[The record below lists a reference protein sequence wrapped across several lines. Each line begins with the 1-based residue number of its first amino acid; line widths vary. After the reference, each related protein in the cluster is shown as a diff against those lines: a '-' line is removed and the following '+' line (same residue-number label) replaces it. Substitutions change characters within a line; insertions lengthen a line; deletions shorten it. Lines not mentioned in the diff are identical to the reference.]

1 MGTIIIFG
9 FFLWCVLAFLFLFL
23 APPLLI
29 LFFPLEQLIQS
40 SSGFFRN
47 TAFGLQATNYMVA
60 FTVAMTTGYAVFKN
74 PQRFQGILNSTTIII
89 GIMFIWTLLS
99 CIWSPGRAK
108 GFEVFISTAPYLA
121 MFFIFMP
128 LLITSLAD
136 WSRVARLCLVLG
148 TIISGLILISP
159 EFTMKFGRLGLDIAS
174 EAKGGRS
181 SPLALGELGGTCI
194 VLAVFVGTKFDLLY
208 FKVFRGIALLLGTIL
223 VVKSGSRG
231 QLMFAVITVVLSY
244 PISKQ
249 FSNAKNYIFTIIG
262 LGLTLFL
269 INYIAGQVANTG
281 SLDTEKRW
289 AEGSTS
295 SGVDVRLDN
304 IFFLLETWLKSP
316 AYWIQGLGF
325 YSFGELNPFG
335 EPYTHA
341 IVVDMLGELGLI
353 GLILFLIMC
362 ILSWISCRKIFI
374 AVRND
379 PIQRAS
385 FSSLAAMLIYQLLLS
400 NKQGNIAGSFLMFS
414 LILLAARIERSP
426 NFYSDI
432 ITEES
437 NGSTEQISDIRTATT
452 S

>member
-40 SSGFFRN
+40 SSGFFRD
-47 TAFGLQATNYMVA
+47 TALGLQATNYMVA

-89 GIMFIWTLLS
+89 GILFIWTLLS
-99 CIWSPGRAK
+99 CLWSPGRAK

-148 TIISGLILISP
+148 TIISGLILVSP
-159 EFTMKFGRLGLDIAS
+159 EFTMKFGRLGLDMAS

-194 VLAVFVGTKFDLLY
+194 VLAVFVGTKFDPLY
-208 FKVFRGIALLLGTIL
+208 FKVFRGIAVLLGTIL

-249 FSNAKNYIFTIIG
+249 FSNAKNYIFAIIG
-262 LGLTLFL
+262 LSLTLIL

-304 IFFLLETWLKSP
+304 ISFLLETWLKSP

-341 IVVDMLGELGLI
+341 IVVDMLGELGLV
-353 GLILFLIMC
+353 GLTLFSIMC
-362 ILSWISCRKIFI
+362 ILSLISCRKIFI

-385 FSSLAAMLIYQLLLS
+385 FSSLAAMLIYQFLLS

-414 LILLAARIERSP
+414 LILLVARIETSP
-426 NFYSDI
+426 NFYFDI

-437 NGSTEQISDIRTATT
+437 NDSPEQILDIRTATT
-452 S
+452 D

>member
-9 FFLWCVLAFLFLFL
+9 FFLWCLLALLFLLL

-40 SSGFFRN
+40 SSSFFRD
-47 TAFGLQATNYMVA
+47 TAFGLQTTNYIVA
-60 FTVAMTTGYAVFKN
+60 FTVALTTGYAVFKS

-99 CIWSPGRAK
+99 CLWSPGRAK
-108 GFEVFISTAPYLA
+108 GFEVFVSTVPYLA

-128 LLITSLAD
+128 LLITSLTD

-159 EFTMKFGRLGLDIAS
+159 EFTVKFGRLGLDMAS

-194 VLAVFVGTKFDLLY
+194 VLAVFVGTKFDRLY
-208 FKVFRGIALLLGTIL
+208 FKAFRGFAVLLGTIL
-223 VVKSGSRG
+223 VVQSGSRG
-231 QLMFAVITVVLSY
+231 QLMFAVITVALSY
-244 PISKQ
+244 PIGRQ
-249 FSNAKNYIFTIIG
+249 FSNAKNYIFAMMG
-262 LGLTLFL
+262 LAFIL
-269 INYIAGQVANTG
+269 ILIYYIAGQVANTG

-289 AEGSTS
+289 AEGATS
-295 SGVDVRLDN
+295 QGVDVRLGN
-304 IFFLLETWLKSP
+304 IIFLLETWLKSP
-316 AYWIQGLGF
+316 AFWIQGLGF

-353 GLILFLIMC
+353 GFTLFSTMC
-362 ILSWISCRKIFI
+362 LLSWISCRKIFI

-379 PIQRAS
+379 PTQRAN
-385 FSSLAAMLIYQLLLS
+385 FSSLAAMLIYQFLLS

-414 LILLAARIERSP
+414 LILLAARIEKSP
-426 NFYSDI
+426 DFYSDI
-432 ITEES
+432 ITVES
-437 NGSTEQISDIRTATT
+437 NDSLEQISDIRTATA

>member
-1 MGTIIIFG
+1 MGTVIIFS
-9 FFLWCVLAFLFLFL
+9 FLLWCLLAVLFLLL

-40 SSGFFRN
+40 SSSFFRD
-47 TAFGLQATNYMVA
+47 TALGLQATNYIVA
-60 FTVAMTTGYAVFKN
+60 LTVALTSGYAVFKN
-74 PQRFQGILNSTTIII
+74 PQRFQGILNNTTIII

-99 CIWSPGRAK
+99 CLWSPGRAK
-108 GFEVFISTAPYLA
+108 GFDVLVSTAPYLVL
-121 MFFIFMP
+121 FFIFMP

-136 WSRVARLCLVLG
+136 WSRVARYCLVLG
-148 TIISGLILISP
+148 MIISGLILISP
-159 EFTMKFGRLGLDIAS
+159 EFTMKFGRLGLDMAS
-174 EAKGGRS
+174 DVKGGRS

-194 VLAVFVGTKFDLLY
+194 VLAVFVGTRFDPLY
-208 FKVFRGIALLLGTIL
+208 FKVFRGIAVLLGTIL

-231 QLMFAVITVVLSY
+231 QLMFAVITVALTY

-249 FSNAKNYIFTIIG
+249 FSNAKNYIFAIIG
-262 LGLTLFL
+262 LGLTLIL

-289 AEGSTS
+289 AEGATNE
-295 SGVDVRLDN
+295 GLDARYRN

-341 IVVDMLGELGLI
+341 IVVDMLGELGLV
-353 GLILFLIMC
+353 GFTLFSIMC
-362 ILSWISCRKIFI
+362 ILSWISFRKIFI

-379 PIQRAS
+379 PIQRANL
-385 FSSLAAMLIYQLLLS
+385 SSLAAMLIYQFLLS
-400 NKQGNIAGSFLMFS
+400 NKQGNISGSFLMFS

-426 NFYSDI
+426 NFYSEI

-437 NGSTEQISDIRTATT
+437 NDSLEQISDIRTATT